1 LIEQSGSSPVAGS
14 SVLVDAVLGGF
25 LVMAGLRERAVA
37 ASVAVLVTATTVLS
51 GAAVGSGG
59 RAWAGLARATAWA
72 ADAGI
77 AAAAQRSPARPGS
90 NLLLNP
96 GAEAGAASARGWD
109 SVTIPGWQIAG
120 GLPTVVRYGT
130 PGFPRATGR
139 WPLARGGRLFAG
151 GPGGTARLRQLVR
164 LRPAGDQPAAAPMR
178 YALSAWLGGTGR
190 SRASVRVAFVSAAG
204 RVLARRTIGP
214 VGTVAGGHGLAD
226 RAAAGVVPKQA
237 VGARVS
243 LVLATSLT
251 NFDGP
256 HSPYRGYDRAVADG
270 LRFSVSAAVGPAP
283 RLVPPAVRVPRYQ
296 HVFLF
301 YFENQDFRS
310 VIGNTR
316 QAPYLN
322 GLLPRGSLLADSF
335 AEEHPSDG
343 NYLAMAGGSTFGV
356 PPTNPLEANPRY
368 TIAARNIGDLLDAS
382 HRSWKEYLQ
391 SANGPCDDTVHGY
404 YWNDDLPMT
413 YFADV
418 RDRPAYCSAH
428 LVPLEALPAD
438 LATAAGTPS
447 FAWLGAD
454 DCSDMEGC
462 GIRAGDRFLA
472 AELGAVMRSPA
483 WRTQRSLA
491 IITFDE
497 DAYDHERPA
506 QRVPT
511 LILGSAGVRHGY
523 VSHVRYTHYSLLRTI
538 EAALGVGTLTR
549 NDRYAQP
556 ANDVFSRGRA
566 PGGPAWPPAPAQ
578 VRAPGPVTSPPGRP
592 GPVDRRPVPGT
603 GPLPAYAHHP
613 TAFVVNYGSGTVTP
627 VDLASKRAGP
637 PIKVG
642 NGPRAIA
649 ITPGGRT
656 AYVANSGSGTVTPI
670 STVTGRAGRPIRV
683 GRDPRAIAI
692 TPGGRTA
699 YVANSGSGTVTPIS
713 TVTGRAG
720 RPIRVGRDPR
730 AIAITPGGRTAYVL
744 DWGSAAVT
752 PIDIA
757 TGRAESSIP
766 VGSYPSAIAI
776 GGRGTT
782 AYVACY
788 GSDTVTPITIAT
800 GRPGRAIPVGQAP
813 DAIAAAPG
821 GKTVYAVGGDSDTLT
836 PITTGTGRA
845 GPAIPVG
852 YSPAAITVPRRGT
865 TAYVVNTISGSVT
878 PVSTLTGRAGT
889 PIPVGIYAYPLA
901 MALTPSG
908 DTAAVVG
915 TYAGRVILVNT
926 RTRRVTAKITV
937 GRYPLTAAI
946 AR

>member
-1 LIEQSGSSPVAGS
+1 
-14 SVLVDAVLGGF
+14 
-25 LVMAGLRERAVA
+25 MAGLRERAVA
-37 ASVAVLVTATTVLS
+37 ASVAMLVTATTVLS

-59 RAWAGLARATAWA
+59 RAWAGLARARAWA
-72 ADAGI
+72 AGAGT

-139 WPLARGGRLFAG
+139 WPLVRGGRLFAG
-151 GPGGTARLRQLVR
+151 GTGGTARLRQLVR

-178 YALSAWLGGTGR
+178 YALSARLGGTGR
-190 SRASVRVAFVSAAG
+190 SRASVQVAFVSAAG

-214 VGTVAGGHGLAD
+214 VGTVTGGHGLAG
-226 RAAAGVVPKQA
+226 RAAVGVVPTQA

-256 HSPYRGYDRAVADG
+256 YSPYRGYDRAVADG

-413 YFADV
+413 YFGDV

-428 LVPLEALPAD
+428 ILPLEALPAD
-438 LATAAGTPS
+438 LATAASTPS
-447 FAWLGAD
+447 FAWLGAN

-497 DAYDHERPA
+497 DAYDHERRA

-511 LILGSAGVRHGY
+511 IILGSAGVRQGY
-523 VSHVRYTHYSLLRTI
+523 VSHARYTHYSLLRTI

-549 NDRYAQP
+549 NDRYAHP

-566 PGGPAWPPAPAQ
+566 PGGPAWPPAPAPA
-578 VRAPGPVTSPPGRP
+578 RAPGPAATAPGRP

-627 VDLASKRAGP
+627 VDLASKRAGA

-642 NGPRAIA
+642 KGPRAIA
-649 ITPGGRT
+649 ITL
-656 AYVANSGSGTVTPI
+656 
-670 STVTGRAGRPIRV
+670 
-683 GRDPRAIAI
+683 
-692 TPGGRTA
+692 GGRTA

-752 PIDIA
+752 PIDTA

-776 GGRGTT
+776 GARGTT

-836 PITTGTGRA
+836 PITAGTGHA

-915 TYAGRVILVNT
+915 TYGGRVILVNT

>member
-1 LIEQSGSSPVAGS
+1 M
-14 SVLVDAVLGGF
+14 AV
-25 LVMAGLRERAVA
+25 LRERAVA

-59 RAWAGLARATAWA
+59 RAWAGLARARARA
-72 ADAGI
+72 ADAGT

-96 GAEAGAASARGWD
+96 GAEAGSASARGWD

-256 HSPYRGYDRAVADG
+256 HSPHRGYDRAVADG
-270 LRFSVSAAVGPAP
+270 LRFGVSAAVGPAP
-283 RLVPPAVRVPRYQ
+283 RLVPPAARVPRYQ

-322 GLLPRGSLLADSF
+322 GLLARGSLLADSF

-418 RDRPAYCSAH
+418 RDRPAHCSAH

-447 FAWLGAD
+447 FAWVGAD

-491 IITFDE
+491 VITFDE

-511 LILGSAGVRHGY
+511 LILGSAGVRQGY

-538 EAALGVGTLTR
+538 EAALGAGTLTR

-566 PGGPAWPPAPAQ
+566 PAGPAWPPAPAPA
-578 VRAPGPVTSPPGRP
+578 RAPGPVTGPPGRP

-603 GPLPAYAHHP
+603 GRLPAYAHHP

-627 VDLASKRAGP
+627 VDLASKRAGA

-642 NGPRAIA
+642 KGPRAIA

-683 GRDPRAIAI
+683 GRDPRAL
-692 TPGGRTA
+692 
-699 YVANSGSGTVTPIS
+699 
-713 TVTGRAG
+713 
-720 RPIRVGRDPR
+720 
-730 AIAITPGGRTAYVL
+730 AITPGGRTAYVL

-752 PIDIA
+752 PIDTA
-757 TGRAESSIP
+757 TGRAESPIP

-776 GGRGTT
+776 GARGTT

-800 GRPGRAIPVGQAP
+800 GRPGRAISVGQAP

-821 GKTVYAVGGDSDTLT
+821 GNTVYAVGGDSDTLT
-836 PITTGTGRA
+836 PITTGTGHA
-845 GPAIPVG
+845 GPGIPVG

>member
-1 LIEQSGSSPVAGS
+1 
-14 SVLVDAVLGGF
+14 
-25 LVMAGLRERAVA
+25 MAGLRERAVA
-37 ASVAVLVTATTVLS
+37 ASVAMLVTATTVLS

-59 RAWAGLARATAWA
+59 RAWAGLARARAWA

-77 AAAAQRSPARPGS
+77 AVAAQRSPARPGS

-139 WPLARGGRLFAG
+139 WPLVRGGRLFAG
-151 GPGGTARLRQLVR
+151 GTGGTARLRQLVR

-178 YALSAWLGGTGR
+178 YALSARLGGTGR
-190 SRASVRVAFVSAAG
+190 SRASVQVAFVSAAG

-214 VGTVAGGHGLAD
+214 VGTVTGGHGLAD
-226 RAAAGVVPKQA
+226 RAAGGVVPKQA

-256 HSPYRGYDRAVADG
+256 YSPYRGYDRAVADG

-301 YFENQDFRS
+301 YFENQDFHS

-413 YFADV
+413 YFGDV

-428 LVPLEALPAD
+428 ILPLEALPAD
-438 LATAAGTPS
+438 LATAASTPS
-447 FAWLGAD
+447 FAWLGAN

-497 DAYDHERPA
+497 DAYNHERPA

-511 LILGSAGVRHGY
+511 IILGSAGVRQGY
-523 VSHVRYTHYSLLRTI
+523 VSHARYTHYSLLRTI

-566 PGGPAWPPAPAQ
+566 PGGPAWPPAPAPA
-578 VRAPGPVTSPPGRP
+578 RAPGPAATPPGRP
-592 GPVDRRPVPGT
+592 GTVDRRPVPGT

-642 NGPRAIA
+642 KA
-649 ITPGGRT
+649 
-656 AYVANSGSGTVTPI
+656 
-670 STVTGRAGRPIRV
+670 
-683 GRDPRAIAI
+683 PRAIAI

-752 PIDIA
+752 PIDTA

-776 GGRGTT
+776 GGHGAT

-836 PITTGTGRA
+836 PITTGTGHA

-915 TYAGRVILVNT
+915 TYGGRVILVNT

-937 GRYPLTAAI
+937 GRYPLTVAI

>member
-1 LIEQSGSSPVAGS
+1 
-14 SVLVDAVLGGF
+14 
-25 LVMAGLRERAVA
+25 MAGLRERAVA
-37 ASVAVLVTATTVLS
+37 GSIAVLVSGTAALS
-51 GAAVGSGG
+51 GAAVGSAGP
-59 RAWAGLARATAWA
+59 AWAGLARAG
-72 ADAGI
+72 AGGGSARAGAGGAGGGT
-77 AAAAQRSPARPGS
+77 AAAAQHPAARPGT
-90 NLLLNP
+90 NLLLNA
-96 GAEAGAASARGWD
+96 GAEAGATSARGWD
-109 SVTIPGWQIAG
+109 SVTIPGWQVAS

-139 WPLARGGRLFAG
+139 WPLVRGGRLFAG
-151 GPGGTARLRQLVR
+151 GTGGTARLRQLVL
-164 LRPAGDQPAAAPMR
+164 LRRAGDQTAAAPMR
-178 YALSAWLGGTGR
+178 YALSARLGGTGR
-190 SRASVRVAFVSAAG
+190 SRASVTVAFVSAAG
-204 RVLARRTIGP
+204 RVLARRVIGP
-214 VGTVAGGHGLAD
+214 VGTVGGGRGLAG
-226 RAAAGVVPKQA
+226 RAAAGVVPEQA
-237 VGARVS
+237 VSARAT

-251 NFDGP
+251 DFDGP

-270 LRFSVSAAVGPAP
+270 LRFSVSAAVAPAP
-283 RLVPPAVRVPRYQ
+283 RLVPPAAHVPRYQ

-310 VIGNTR
+310 IIGNTR

-322 GLLPRGSLLADSF
+322 GLLRRSSLLADLF

-356 PPTNPLEANPRY
+356 PPTDPLEANPRY

-391 SANGPCDDTVHGY
+391 GADGPCDDTVHGY

-418 RDRPAYCSAH
+418 RGRPAYCSAH
-428 LVPLEALPAD
+428 LLPLESLRHD
-438 LATAAGTPS
+438 LSTTASTPS
-447 FAWLGAD
+447 FAWLGAN
-454 DCSDMEGC
+454 DCADMEGC

-472 AELGAVMRSPA
+472 AELGAIMRSPA

-497 DAYDHERPA
+497 DAYDHEHPA

-511 LILGSAGVRHGY
+511 LILGSAGVRQGY

-556 ANDVFSRGRA
+556 VNDVFGRGQARD
-566 PGGPAWPPAPAQ
+566 GPAWPPAPAP
-578 VRAPGPVTSPPGRP
+578 VRAPGRVTATPAPVRASSRVTAAPGRP
-592 GPVDRRPVPGT
+592 RPVDR
-603 GPLPAYAHHP
+603 GPAHAPAQRPAYAHHP
-613 TAFVVNYGSGTVTP
+613 TAFVVNYGSATVTP
-627 VDLASKRAGP
+627 VDLVSQRAGA

-642 NGPRAIA
+642 QGPRAIA

-670 STVTGRAGRPIRV
+670 NTVTGRAGRPIRV

-699 YVANSGSGTVTPIS
+699 YVANSGSGTVTPIN

-730 AIAITPGGRTAYVL
+730 AIAVTPGGRAAYVL

-752 PIDIA
+752 PIDTA
-757 TGRAESSIP
+757 TGRAGAPIP
-766 VGSYPSAIAI
+766 VGSYPFAIAI
-776 GGRGTT
+776 GSHGTT

-788 GSDTVTPITIAT
+788 GSDAVTPITIAT

-813 DAIAAAPG
+813 DAIAAAPS

-836 PITTGTGRA
+836 PISTRTGHA

-852 YSPAAITVPRRGT
+852 YSPAAVTVSRRGA
-865 TAYVVNTISGSVT
+865 TAYVVNTISGTVT
-878 PVSTLTGRAGT
+878 PVSTLTGQADP
-889 PIPVGIYAYPLA
+889 PIRVGIYTYPLA
-901 MALTPSG
+901 MALAPSG
-908 DTAAVVG
+908 HTAAVVG
-915 TYAGRVILVNT
+915 TYAGRVVLVNT

>member
-1 LIEQSGSSPVAGS
+1 MAGS

-25 LVMAGLRERAVA
+25 LVVAGLRERAVA
-37 ASVAVLVTATTVLS
+37 ASVAMLVTATTVLS

-59 RAWAGLARATAWA
+59 RAWAGLARARAWA

-77 AAAAQRSPARPGS
+77 AVAAQRSPARPGS

-139 WPLARGGRLFAG
+139 WPLVRGGRLFAG
-151 GPGGTARLRQLVR
+151 GTGGTARLRQLVR

-178 YALSAWLGGTGR
+178 YALSARLGGTGR
-190 SRASVRVAFVSAAG
+190 SRASVQVAFVSAAG

-214 VGTVAGGHGLAD
+214 VGTVTGGHGLAD
-226 RAAAGVVPKQA
+226 RAAGGVVPKQA

-256 HSPYRGYDRAVADG
+256 YSPYRGYDRAVADG

-301 YFENQDFRS
+301 YFENQDFHS

-322 GLLPRGSLLADSF
+322 GLLPRGSLLSDSF

-413 YFADV
+413 YFGDV

-428 LVPLEALPAD
+428 ILPLEALPAD
-438 LATAAGTPS
+438 LATAASTPS
-447 FAWLGAD
+447 FAWLAAN

-472 AELGAVMRSPA
+472 AQLGAVMRSPA

-497 DAYDHERPA
+497 DAYNHERPA

-511 LILGSAGVRHGY
+511 IILGSAGVRQGY
-523 VSHVRYTHYSLLRTI
+523 VSHARYTHYSLLRTI

-566 PGGPAWPPAPAQ
+566 PGGPAWPPAPAPA
-578 VRAPGPVTSPPGRP
+578 RAPGPAATPPGRP
-592 GPVDRRPVPGT
+592 GTVDRRPVPGT

-642 NGPRAIA
+642 KG
-649 ITPGGRT
+649 
-656 AYVANSGSGTVTPI
+656 
-670 STVTGRAGRPIRV
+670 
-683 GRDPRAIAI
+683 PRAIAI

-752 PIDIA
+752 PIDTA
-757 TGRAESSIP
+757 TGRAESPIP

-836 PITTGTGRA
+836 PITTGTGHA

-915 TYAGRVILVNT
+915 TYGGRVILVNT

-937 GRYPLTAAI
+937 GRYPLTVAI